1 MRSFDLFSEKVLK
14 DNSSDIASSKKLSQ
28 EAGKLEEGN
37 PGGMKDLTSADKSA
51 LASVSLWVGI
61 PFLTC
66 LLGTTISMFENK
78 AFGKKDKD
86 KEIDPRQAGMALVAA
101 DSLAKKKKLSNRES
115 LGLRENIIDLKPM
128 VDWSSV
134 EDVRKKARKNRKGKF
149 STLENT
155 ARDNTITLGDDTK
168 SGDNTLAGGKVQGK
182 FMDRRRTQMEVDK
195 LLKRR
200 QFLKD
205 QMERLC
211 QREEYAAVCKL
222 ASEIEKLDKSLSRL
236 GFAV

>member
-14 DNSSDIASSKKLSQ
+14 DNSSDVASSKKLSQ

-37 PGGMKDLTSADKSA
+37 PGGIKDLTTSDKTA

-66 LLGTTISMFENK
+66 LLGTTISIFENK
-78 AFGKKDKD
+78 GLGQKDKNKD
-86 KEIDPRQAGMALVAA
+86 IDPRQAGLALVAA
-101 DSLAKKKKLSNRES
+101 DSLAKKRKLGARES
-115 LGLRENIIDLKPM
+115 LGLKENIIDLKPM
-128 VDWSSV
+128 IDWSSV
-134 EDVRKKARKNRKGKF
+134 EDVRKKSKKNRKGKF
-149 STLENT
+149 
-155 ARDNTITLGDDTK
+155 NTIESASLSVDGTK
-168 SGDNTLAGGKVQGK
+168 SGDSTLANEKVQGK

-211 QREEYAAVCKL
+211 RREEYAAVCKL